1 MCAKTWLR
9 TESYG
14 YMACVAVVQWLKTPY
29 NTSVSRVHVHVDE
42 YACVYACMRNIA
54 YKIKVLEFKHY
65 ERIFEQTRSRAG
77 EAGCRPCGGVCR
89 GPRGVGGTWH
99 LWWPI
104 GRIDVELLI
113 ALSDSTPWV
122 HHMGAG

>member
-1 MCAKTWLR
+1 
-9 TESYG
+9 
-14 YMACVAVVQWLKTPY
+14 
-29 NTSVSRVHVHVDE
+29 
-42 YACVYACMRNIA
+42 MRNIA
-54 YKIKVLEFKHY
+54 YKIKVLKIKHY

-122 HHMGAG
+122 HYIGAG

>member
-1 MCAKTWLR
+1 MWMKC
-9 TESYG
+9 
-14 YMACVAVVQWLKTPY
+14 
-29 NTSVSRVHVHVDE
+29 
-42 YACVYACMRNIA
+42 ACVYACMRNIA
-54 YKIKVLEFKHY
+54 YKIKVLKIKHY

-113 ALSDSTPWV
+113 PPLQPAAVEGLGTPSTPQPSV
-122 HHMGAG
+122 VEPSTFRFGVA